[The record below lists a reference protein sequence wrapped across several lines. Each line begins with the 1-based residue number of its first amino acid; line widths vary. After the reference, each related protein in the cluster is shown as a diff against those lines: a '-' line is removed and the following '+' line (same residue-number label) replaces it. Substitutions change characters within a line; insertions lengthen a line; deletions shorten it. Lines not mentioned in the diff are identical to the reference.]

1 MASEIEFLGL
11 SAEEAESVADE
22 SLSGGLYVKILKR
35 SAAGLGESKRF
46 YRFTTDYL
54 AFA

>member
-22 SLSGGLYVKILKR
+22 WLSGGLYVKILER
-35 SAAGLGESKRF
+35 SAMVSAKANGSIGLQW
-46 YRFTTDYL
+46 TT
-54 AFA
+54 